1 MPNIKYNSNV
11 TIPRKAMKNRS
22 IVSLTHR
29 DRIPGTPAEYAKESI
44 EIIKEM
50 LVEAIGPLGGLRKF
64 VEPGYKVVIKPNVV
78 WTFKPETALNTDPRV
93 VEALIELIKDQVPE
107 VGEISIFEAPAAA
120 WQAPISTLDCY
131 EVAGIANVARRLN
144 VRLVDGEKEESTPV
158 KVPGATVQSS
168 FDLSKTLREAD
179 CLIAVPKLKT
189 HTQTGMTGAVKIML
203 GALKGY
209 DKRKF
214 HGQGDLPQKLVD
226 IHKAIR
232 PDLAIIDALWV
243 LQGQGPISLF
253 PEDLLPNLNLLITSE
268 DCVAADAVAS
278 AIMGLDP
285 FEVETTRIGHH
296 QGIGVGL
303 LDDIDVRGVSIES
316 VKRPFKRASS
326 DLTYVYPNIAV
337 YMHGSCSGCAHT
349 VRHGLDK
356 LTAEGVLKRLTE
368 PVNIVIGFKTSLPK
382 GLDRQRTLVV
392 GDCTA
397 DHKEDGT
404 YFFPGC
410 PHLPSIY
417 TVAEVIRAMVDEGN
431 PPDFSYLPPDL
442 QPVKTL

>member
-1 MPNIKYNSNV
+1 
-11 TIPRKAMKNRS
+11 MKNGRS
-22 IVSLTHR
+22 VVSLAHR
-29 DRIPGTPAEYAKESI
+29 DRIPETPAEYTKESI

-64 VEPGYKVVIKPNVV
+64 VEPGHKVVIKPNVV

-144 VRLVDGEKEESTPV
+144 VRLVDGEREESTPV
-158 KVPGATVQSS
+158 KATGATVQSS
-168 FDLSKTLREAD
+168 FDVAKTLREAD
-179 CLIAVPKLKT
+179 CIIAVPKLKT
-189 HTQTGMTGAVKIML
+189 HTQTVMTGAVKIML

-214 HGQGDLPQKLVD
+214 HAEGDLAQKLVD
-226 IHKAIR
+226 IHRAIR
-232 PDLAIIDALWV
+232 PDLVVIDAIWV

-253 PEDLLPNLNLLITSE
+253 PEDLLPNLNLLIASE

-278 AIMGLDP
+278 AIMGLEP

-303 LDDIDVRGVSIES
+303 LENIDVRGASIEK

-326 DLTYVYPNIAV
+326 DLTCVYPNIAV
-337 YMHGSCSGCAHT
+337 YMHGSCKGCAHT
-349 VRHGLDK
+349 IRHGLDK
-356 LTAEGVLKRLTE
+356 LTAEGVLKKISE
-368 PVNIVIGFKTSLPK
+368 PINIVLGFKTSLPR
-382 GLDRQRTLVV
+382 GLDPQRTLVI

-397 DHKEDGT
+397 DHKEDGA

-417 TVAEVIRAMVDEGN
+417 TVAETIRAIVDKGK
-431 PPDFSYLPPDL
+431 PPDFSYLPLDL
-442 QPVKTL
+442 QPVKTTGK